1 MGSSGAP
8 DTGAQSEPS
17 FEHEPQSRNR
27 VIEWIAVDG
36 SRLLLTSIISVG
48 LFGLFLGLNGLGV
61 IAFTDQS
68 PVTRMAGGMI
78 AGSLSL
84 VTLVVSINQLILS
97 QEFSPVGKHR
107 DQFSSTMEFRRTIE
121 QQAEIPRTPMEPP
134 RMLEVLAETIGTN
147 ASRLARSVADCPNEE
162 YKKQVTQYAQ
172 SVEDNAQWVDDS
184 LEESQ
189 IDAFDA
195 LSVAIAY
202 DDGWQ
207 ISTARYLRN
216 SGSDLSAETETAF
229 DDLLDSIRLFS
240 TAQEQFKTV
249 YLQRELTWFSQ
260 LIVYVG
266 LPAVL
271 AAVLIPLLYGSLG
284 GPTIS
289 PAYLPYVLSLLA
301 TLVFVPLVMLG
312 LFILRTA
319 TITRRT
325 ATIGPMLLGGST

>member
-1 MGSSGAP
+1 MASSGSP
-8 DTGAQSEPS
+8 DTGAQSELS
-17 FEHEPQSRNR
+17 FEHEPHSPNR
-27 VIEWIAVDG
+27 VIEWIVVDG
-36 SRLLLTSIISVG
+36 SRLLLTTIISVG
-48 LFGLFLGLNGLGV
+48 IFGLFLLLNELGV

-68 PVTRMAGGMI
+68 PVTRMAGGLI

-107 DQFSSTMEFRRTIE
+107 DQFSSVMEFRRNIE
-121 QQAEIPRTPMEPP
+121 DQAEIPRTPMEPT
-134 RMLEVLAETIGTN
+134 RMLEVLAETIGTD
-147 ASRLARSVADCPNEE
+147 AGRLAHSVAEGPDTESSQQITQYARSVAE
-162 YKKQVTQYAQ
+162 
-172 SVEDNAQWVDDS
+172 NAQWVEDS
-184 LEESQ
+184 LDESQ
-189 IDAFDA
+189 MDAFDA

-207 ISTARYLRN
+207 LSTARYLRN
-216 SGSDLSAETETAF
+216 SASDLSEETETAF
-229 DDLLDSIRLFS
+229 DELLDSLRLFS
-240 TAQEQFKTV
+240 SAQEHFKTV

-266 LPAVL
+266 IPAVL

-289 PAYLPYVLSLLA
+289 PAYLPYTISLLA
-301 TLVFVPLVMLG
+301 PLVFVPLVMLG
-312 LFILRTA
+312 VFILRTA

-325 ATIGPMLLGGST
+325 ATIGPMFLK